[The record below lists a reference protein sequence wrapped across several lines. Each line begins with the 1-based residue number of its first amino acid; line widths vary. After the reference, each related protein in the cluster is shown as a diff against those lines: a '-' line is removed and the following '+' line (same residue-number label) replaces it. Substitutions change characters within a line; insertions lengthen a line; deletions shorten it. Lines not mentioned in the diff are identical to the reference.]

1 MQNSTAVLRLNY
13 CAKLNICAKK
23 PAHRQ
28 APKMLYAMLKT
39 TVHTFNDLDK
49 WLSDNFYFEE
59 GHVLSIKENPLE
71 IIVGYNVK
79 ANYKAN
85 SERHILPFKIIPS
98 KIHEWTF
105 YKDVVNV
112 GADNY
117 IECIE
122 ASEVENGICLEFST
136 PATFRLVANSFEIE
150 EQELI
155 KTTFK
160 PWTSEK
166 EMYLTTDFSE
176 IPTPEFWK
184 EKLSKYGHE
193 ILFRYYAGDEIHP
206 EQVPYPAYQGYYIQL
221 SDRISS
227 TQEGILL
234 KHLKVENGKLSLSF
248 ENKDEELI
256 NVWDDLTLILADL
269 PNAKIHSGNCE
280 FTGTKWKQYL
290 ADKLLPTTE

>member
-1 MQNSTAVLRLNY
+1 
-13 CAKLNICAKK
+13 
-23 PAHRQ
+23 
-28 APKMLYAMLKT
+28 MLKT
-39 TVHTFNDLDK
+39 TIQTFNDLDK
-49 WLSDNFYFEE
+49 WLSDNFYFED
-59 GHVLSIKENPLE
+59 GHILAINENPLE

-98 KIHEWTF
+98 KFYEWTF
-105 YKDVVNV
+105 DKDVANV
-112 GADNY
+112 GNDNY
-117 IECIE
+117 IEGIE
-122 ASEVENGICLEFST
+122 ACEVENGICLEFYT
-136 PATFRLVANSFEIE
+136 PATFRLVTNSLEIE

-166 EMYLTTDFSE
+166 EMYLTTDLSE
-176 IPTPEFWK
+176 IPRPEFWK
-184 EKLSKYGHE
+184 EELKKYGYD
-193 ILFRYYAGDEIHP
+193 ILFRYYAGDVRLP
-206 EQVPYPAYQGYYIQL
+206 EQVPYPDYQGYYIQL
-221 SDRISS
+221 VDRISS
-227 TQEGILL
+227 TQEGIFL

-248 ENKDEELI
+248 ENKDEKLK

-269 PNAKIHSGNCE
+269 PYAKINSGNCE